1 MSDSRPLPN
10 PENRR
15 NSDASD
21 FLNVPMKNPLSRKSN
36 SFNLDKR
43 QTLAS
48 GQASPESQPVANRQN
63 FWLEVAGVLVLIGSM
78 LGYAIYLFWTE
89 PPQPPDPFRA
99 DGVPDAAMPSPLLSP
114 LPSLSPLPD
123 QSPQTASKPTLPP
136 DRDVYV
142 RAPAS
147 GVYYAETAEYANSR
161 REVISRN
168 GRFCM
173 RLVDAPRIDA
183 IDQQQSTQV
192 TISSLSMRR
201 DGVYIDAT
209 NELIELDGSSTE
221 FRDRLGVWQLL
232 EAKVTPTAEME
243 TCLTAQSKY
252 VEKLSAGF

>member
-1 MSDSRPLPN
+1 
-10 PENRR
+10 
-15 NSDASD
+15 
-21 FLNVPMKNPLSRKSN
+21 MKNPLPRKLN

-43 QTLAS
+43 ETLAS
-48 GQASPESQPVANRQN
+48 GQTSPEPQPVAHRQS
-63 FWLEVAGVLVLIGSM
+63 FWLEVAGVFVLIGGM

-89 PPQPPDPFRA
+89 PPQPPDLFRA
-99 DGVPDAAMPSPLLSP
+99 DGVPDAALPSP
-114 LPSLSPLPD
+114 LPSPPPALSPSPA
-123 QSPQTASKPTLPP
+123 QSPPTVSKPALPP
-136 DRDVYV
+136 EQDVYV

-192 TISSLSMRR
+192 TISSLSMRK

-209 NELIELDGSSTE
+209 GELIALDGSSTE

-232 EAKVTPTAEME
+232 EAKVNPTAEME
-243 TCLTAQSKY
+243 ICLTTESKY
-252 VEKLSAGF
+252 VEKL